1 MRPSPTPPTPTPPAG
16 TPPATPR
23 DLEAAFWHYYR
34 KLLQETGAITPGQK
48 HAVLDQMEREL
59 FTEGRVPI
67 VSGLV
72 KQDVNSPAVRA
83 ALEGREVVLGGN
95 TVTTTPRTGL
105 AAQTPRLLALAAIL
119 IGMCGLGWWLLVG
132 RTGAAAMAVAT
143 PSVTVSVALTPTIG
157 VTATGNGLPTATP
170 YALALTTGTAPRSES
185 DPASLELAGFSY
197 VLGVGTVNNGEWTPQ
212 AAEWLEATTL
222 HRVVAVPWEP
232 NLVNAIATLSPGT
245 FITLRLRSGELVSYR
260 LEAVMRVQRQQIE
273 VLTGRRP
280 GLSIVLYGEP
290 SDQRTVLLAS
300 ALQSAQTLNTDILTG
315 TVATTPPVATPV
327 PPAQTILVTDTL
339 SLTHAVAGIVLTVH
353 TCDRMSEVQ
362 GQPAANQ
369 ELYLVCDVE
378 LRNGGSATARFSDQS
393 FGITERAWWDLR
405 PEHLPSVNV
414 GVTDALGA
422 GTFAP
427 GAATRGRLVGV
438 VARGGGMRQST
449 PVLIWFQDSI
459 RYVISLPY

>member
-1 MRPSPTPPTPTPPAG
+1 MSTPPPTTPPAI
-16 TPPATPR
+16 PR

-34 KLLQETGAITPGQK
+34 KLLHEAGAITPGQK
-48 HAVLDQMEREL
+48 HAVLDEMEREL
-59 FTEGRVPI
+59 YAEGRVPI
-67 VSGLV
+67 VSGVV

-83 ALEGREVVLGGN
+83 ALEGREVVLGGT

-105 AAQTPRLLALAAIL
+105 AAHAPRLLALAGIL

-132 RTGAAAMAVAT
+132 RTGAAALAVAT
-143 PSVTVSVALTPTIG
+143 PSVTAGVAVSPTTG
-157 VTATGNGLPTATP
+157 VTATSDGLPTATP
-170 YALALTTGTAPRSES
+170 YALALTTGTAARSES
-185 DPASLELAGFSY
+185 DPASLELSGFSY
-197 VLGVGTVNNGEWTPQ
+197 VLGVGTVKNGEWTPQ

-232 NLVNAIATLSPGT
+232 NLVNAIATLSPGSLV
-245 FITLRLRSGELVSYR
+245 TLRLRSGELVSYQ
-260 LEAVMRVQRQQIE
+260 LVEVVRVQRQQIE

-290 SDQRTVLLAS
+290 SDQRTVLLAR
-300 ALQSAQTLNTDILTG
+300 ALQSAQAVNTDILTT
-315 TVATTPPVATPV
+315 TVTTTATVDTTVTVATPV
-327 PPAQTILVTDTL
+327 PSAQTVLVTDTL
-339 SLTHAVAGIVLTVH
+339 SLTHAATGIALTIH
-353 TCDRMSEVQ
+353 TCNRMNEVQ
-362 GQPAANQ
+362 GQPTANN
-369 ELYLVCDVE
+369 EMYLVCDVE
-378 LRNGGSATARFSDQS
+378 LRNGGSDMARFSDQS

-427 GAATRGRLVGV
+427 GTATRGRLVGV
-438 VARGGGMRQST
+438 VTRGGGMRQST
-449 PVLIWFQDSI
+449 PVLVWFQDGI